1 MPGRR
6 PGLQLGGIA
15 RPGNRHWRRAEKEND
30 YENEERSRAEEWPTE
45 YTEYTER
52 GTGGGR
58 RKRTITRTRNE
69 NDELVRSR
77 AEDWPTE
84 YTERGAEF
92 LTTKHPKDTKG
103 GGRGP
108 ECLPANYAKGREW
121 GKRESEEWPTEY
133 TEGGRDP
140 EAEGGEVG
148 VNLICGRGR
157 GGGWRERPLANRRD
171 LN

>member
-1 MPGRR
+1 MGV
-6 PGLQLGGIA
+6 A
-15 RPGNRHWRRAEKEND
+15 ESYFESVEKEND
-30 YENEERSRAEEWPTE
+30 YENEERSRAEDWPTE
-45 YTEYTER
+45 Y
-52 GTGGGR
+52 
-58 RKRTITRTRNE
+58 
-69 NDELVRSR
+69 
-77 AEDWPTE
+77 TE

-92 LTTKHPKDTKG
+92 LTTKHMKDTKV

-121 GKRESEEWPTEY
+121 GKRESDEWPTEY

-140 EAEGGEVG
+140 EAEGGKVG